1 MKKIVFA
8 VFALLFTS
16 FIANAQP
23 GFGKGQ
29 GGRDAMFE
37 KLNLT
42 EKQTSQMKDIN
53 NDFRTS
59 MTDLQDNQQLSE
71 NEIAESK
78 REIFIV
84 RNKRIMSILSAEQ
97 LKQYE
102 EITGS
107 RSSGHFDDVEFYREK
122 LGLSQEQVDKFK
134 ELQGS
139 MKEKEMNI
147 MKNKDITDEQRA
159 QFRQAMDKNN
169 YEILKT
175 ILTVDQMSKLS
186 QMMEKKKEGNPAME
200 KEFKL
205 HN

>member
-8 VFALLFTS
+8 VFAMVFTI
-16 FIANAQP
+16 FTANAQP

-53 NDFRTS
+53 NDFRKS
-59 MTDLQDNQQLSE
+59 MMELQDNKTLSE
-71 NEIAESK
+71 NEIADHK
-78 REIFIV
+78 KEIFMV
-84 RNKRIMSILSAEQ
+84 RNKRTMAILTPEQ

-107 RSSGHFDDVEFYREK
+107 RANGHFDDVEFYREK

-139 MKEKEMNI
+139 MREKEMSI
-147 MKNKDITDEQRA
+147 MKNKDISDEQRA

-175 ILTVDQMSKLS
+175 ILTVDQMNKLS
-186 QMMEKKKEGNPAME
+186 EMLEKKKEGAPSMD
-200 KEFKL
+200 KKMKL
-205 HN
+205 DN